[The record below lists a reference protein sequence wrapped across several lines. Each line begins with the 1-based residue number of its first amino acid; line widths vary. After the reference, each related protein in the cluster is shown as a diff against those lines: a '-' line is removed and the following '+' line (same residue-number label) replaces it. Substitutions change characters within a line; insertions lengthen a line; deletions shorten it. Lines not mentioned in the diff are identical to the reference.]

1 MKDNELF
8 WIFSGLFG
16 FLAVATVIGLILK
29 QVKGN
34 TSVISNLN
42 ARIRAWWLMC
52 IIAAVA
58 ISIGPIGSVVLFA
71 FMSLLALREL
81 ITLTPTHRADHGA
94 LFWCFFIIL
103 PVQYVLVGVQ
113 WYNLLA

>member
-58 ISIGPIGSVVLFA
+58 ISIA
-71 FMSLLALREL
+71 
-81 ITLTPTHRADHGA
+81 HRLCGA
-94 LFWCFFIIL
+94 VCF
-103 PVQYVLVGVQ
+103 YVP
-113 WYNLLA
+113 ACTA

>member
-29 QVKGN
+29 QIKGN

-42 ARIRAWWLMC
+42 ARIRGRTIVELKGE
-52 IIAAVA
+52 IEKA
-58 ISIGPIGSVVLFA
+58 IEAGRQVGIEVVPG
-71 FMSLLALREL
+71 MDLAMQ
-81 ITLTPTHRADHGA
+81 A
-94 LFWCFFIIL
+94 L
-103 PVQYVLVGVQ
+103 
-113 WYNLLA
+113 